1 MLGLKCIYY
10 LVCNVLWIL
19 SYFLLVWHSLSGS
32 AGCTWKRSL
41 ILDIYWWCLLIFEF
55 STLKRSLKCQLG
67 HKQTMSQIKLTH
79 ASHKIINS
87 LKSWFS
93 GHSRGRPTLEMEPS
107 PKLLGYRM
115 VVPLLFYVV
124 NSTVQY
130 MYNIQYLIL
139 IHY

>member
-32 AGCTWKRSL
+32 AEF
-41 ILDIYWWCLLIFEF
+41 DPYIYWWCLLIFEF

-93 GHSRGRPTLEMEPS
+93 GESRGRPTLEMEPS